1 MKNYNI
7 PIFIPEL
14 ACPFQCI
21 YCNQKNISDQ
31 LTLPTFEQIRN
42 TIETHLRTMDLQN
55 SIIQIAFF
63 GGNFTGIDIS
73 LQDKYLSIAN
83 EYVQKYKLN
92 GIRLST
98 RPDYINEEILS
109 LLKKYNV
116 KAIELGAQSLD
127 DEVLKKVGRG
137 HTTKDVETASKLIN
151 DFGFELGL
159 QMMIGLPGDTELA
172 SIKTAQ
178 KIIELKAKSTRIYP
192 TLVIKDTSLEKL
204 YHKGQ
209 YQPLSL
215 HDAIQIT
222 KKIIPIFEN
231 NKIQILRVGLHPS
244 EGLVTG
250 KNLVAGP
257 FHPSFK
263 ELVLTEIW
271 YDKFTEHFKQDEKY
285 KEIKI
290 FVNPKEYNYAV
301 GYRGKNKIYLSNLA
315 KQVKFYPSEFIYNRN
330 LQVEIIK

>member
-1 MKNYNI
+1 MHDKHLHINQKLDKNYLEPSI
-7 PIFIPEL
+7 P
-14 ACPFQCI
+14 ADDAWA
-21 YCNQKNISDQ
+21 SM
-31 LTLPTFEQIRN
+31 
-42 TIETHLRTMDLQN
+42 HTMLDAEMTSPPSN
-55 SIIQIAFF
+55 KPNPKWG
-63 GGNFTGIDIS
+63 GGNHFGTFFIS
-73 LQDKYLSIAN
+73 TLFVASFLFLWVNKKEFNKMERTST
-83 EYVQKYKLN
+83 LN
-92 GIRLST
+92 NS
-98 RPDYINEEILS
+98 S

-209 YQPLSL
+209 YKPLSL

-244 EGLVTG
+244 EGLITG

-271 YDKFTEHFKQDEKY
+271 YDKFTEHFKQDVKY